1 MSGIGRATATRN
13 GHYAAV
19 LALRLVTFGSPTR
32 VAARVKQVVGL
43 LTLLLVAVTLAS
55 CSGDGGTGLKADFSS
70 RFEQP
75 NTGPTSCPVIAIH
88 FQDRTTGGPTAWEW
102 TFDDG
107 STSSEQNPTWETSA
121 IEAEV
126 TLTAR
131 RGDAE
136 DSVTRR
142 ISTPEC

>member
-1 MSGIGRATATRN
+1 MRQIA
-13 GHYAAV
+13 
-19 LALRLVTFGSPTR
+19 
-32 VAARVKQVVGL
+32 GL
-43 LTLLLVAVTLAS
+43 LTLLGFAAILAG
-55 CSGDGGTGLKADFSS
+55 CNRDSGTDLKADFSA

-75 NTGPTSCPVIAIH
+75 NTGPTSCPVTAIH

-107 STSSEQNPTWETSA
+107 STSSEQNPTWETGA
-121 IEAEV
+121 VFAEV

-136 DSVTRR
+136 DSATKM
-142 ISTPEC
+142 IATHEC

>member
-1 MSGIGRATATRN
+1 
-13 GHYAAV
+13 V

-43 LTLLLVAVTLAS
+43 LTSLLVAVTLAS

-102 TFDDG
+102 TFRTFDDG
-107 STSSEQNPTWETSA
+107 STSSEQNPTWETGA
-121 IEAEV
+121 LEAKV

-142 ISTPEC
+142 IVTHEC